1 VRYKAF
7 YTAVTTA
14 VLFWGPSIG
23 SSGMTDAVTPGSEV
37 NRAVF
42 GWHSEDKNEARL
54 LAELNSA
61 VFELTADDSE
71 KLFQA
76 TTLKSGRR
84 N

>member
-7 YTAVTTA
+7 YTAVTSA

-54 LAELNSA
+54 LAELNST
-61 VFELTADDSE
+61 VFELTADDSQ
-71 KLFQA
+71 KLFNA
-76 TTLKSGRR
+76 PTVKADDRY
-84 N
+84 